1 MDEKEKMI
9 RKKRSTSLQEMRM
22 LLRQPALTITILLIL
37 SSLIIFIL
45 FPLYKIAK
53 LSLTDQTG
61 HLTVSNLINV
71 FTSLSYRIT
80 FFNSLKLAITVAFI
94 ATIVAYIFAYAL
106 TRTDLPGK
114 KFFNLIIQLPIV
126 SPPFILALAVIFLFG
141 RQGLITR
148 SLLGIKNHNVYGMHS
163 LVLIQVIS
171 YFPVAFMTLT
181 GILGAIDS
189 SVEDAALNA
198 GASNWHT
205 FWTVTFP
212 LSMPGVVSAFL
223 LTFVQS
229 LEDFSNPAVIGGDYA
244 VLATEAYRIITGL
257 YDFNGGAALAIMLM
271 LPTVCAFILQRY
283 WLGHKS
289 FVTVTGKPTQKTR
302 RMNNSVIPPLFV
314 FCSFVVVFI
323 LLLYGT
329 VFVGAFCKTW
339 GVNYSLGFS
348 HFKYV
353 WGYGKEA
360 LKKSIT
366 LACVAAPITGVLGIG
381 IAYLTSRKRFP
392 GKGIMKISSLLTF
405 AIPGTVLGIGY
416 ISAFNTKPILLTG
429 TATILVAAF
438 VFRNI
443 SVAIESGSS
452 TLLQIDKSIEE
463 ASTILGAGTG
473 TTFRRITL
481 PLLKQPFF
489 AGIVFS
495 FVRSVT
501 AVSTVVFLVSPKWPL
516 ATSKIFGLFEISK
529 YSDAAAFVTLMIVV
543 ILVAIA
549 IINFIVN
556 IILKPRVHKI

>member
-1 MDEKEKMI
+1 MTDT
-9 RKKRSTSLQEMRM
+9 KKVQKNRVGTGRQEFRM
-22 LLRQPALTITILLIL
+22 LLRQPALLLTIILIL
-37 SSLIIFIL
+37 ASLIIFIL

-53 LSLTDQTG
+53 LSLTESGGSFTFANM
-61 HLTVSNLINV
+61 VNV
-71 FTSLSYRIT
+71 FTSPSYRIT
-80 FFNSLKLAITVAFI
+80 FFNSLKLALIVAAI
-94 ATIVAYIFAYAL
+94 ATFVAYIFAYSI
-106 TRTDLPGK
+106 TRTNLPGK

-148 SLLGIKNHNVYGMHS
+148 GLLGIKNNNVYGMKS
-163 LVLIQVIS
+163 LILIQVIS

-181 GILGAIDS
+181 GILGSIDS

-198 GASNWHT
+198 GASSWHT

-244 VLATEAYRIITGL
+244 VLATEAYRIVTGL

-302 RMNNSVIPPLFV
+302 RMNDAAVPYLLV
-314 FCSFVVVFI
+314 FCTLVVVFI
-323 LLLYGT
+323 VMLYGT

-339 GVNYSLGFS
+339 GVDYTLGFS

-353 WGYGKEA
+353 WGYGKDA
-360 LKKSIT
+360 LRKSIT
-366 LACVAAPITGVLGIG
+366 LACIAAPITGILGIG

-392 GKGIMKISSLLTF
+392 GRGIMQVSSLLTF

-416 ISAFNTKPILLTG
+416 ISAFNTKPIILTG
-429 TATILVAAF
+429 TAAILVAAF
-438 VFRNI
+438 VFRNV

-463 ASTILGAGTG
+463 ASTILGASTG

-489 AGIVFS
+489 TGIVFS

-529 YSDAAAFVTLMIVV
+529 YSDAAAFVTIMIVV
-543 ILVAIA
+543 ILIAIA
-549 IINFIVN
+549 IINAIVD
-556 IILKPRVHKI
+556 IILKPRIHKI